1 MDKREREKANKKKNK
16 SSQSDEPSTTEEKF
30 LDSSLYSVQLHAK
43 AKLLVN
49 DMMETVLQKKGLRP
63 KTKSKKNQLS
73 NWDTFN
79 EWGNFDLITK
89 KLTAFLLSEDPEL
102 ARKMGVITHEDNDL
116 TNFNVGT
123 LDQDDEEEG
132 LEA

>member
-16 SSQSDEPSTTEEKF
+16 STQSDEPSTTEEKF

-63 KTKSKKNQLS
+63 KTKTKKNQLS

-89 KLTAFLLSEDPEL
+89 KLTALLLDEEPEL
-102 ARKMGVITHEDNDL
+102 ARKMGVITH
-116 TNFNVGT
+116 
-123 LDQDDEEEG
+123 
-132 LEA
+132 